1 MQIVLTA
8 QVVFNEWLPGPDK
21 PGRVFVFSDNLGWQ
35 SIDATTV
42 AGSAGTHSGTRRF
55 LRSAD
60 DNDGV
65 LVKDVHVV
73 EYEATFVLNAV
84 THDGLQLAA
93 GQVTARGVWYMK
105 DDHPVDAQGQPV
117 NEKRYAVTGG
127 TGAYRQVR
135 GQGFESVDGHIK
147 TLEIDL

>member
-1 MQIVLTA
+1 MC
-8 QVVFNEWLPGPDK
+8 GH
-21 PGRVFVFSDNLGWQ
+21 
-35 SIDATTV
+35 TTR
-42 AGSAGTHSGTRRF
+42 A
-55 LRSAD
+55 
-60 DNDGV
+60 
-65 LVKDVHVV
+65 VHVV

-84 THDGLQLAA
+84 THDGLQLDA
-93 GQVTARGVWYMK
+93 GQVTAKGVWYMK

-127 TGAYRQVR
+127 AGAYRQVR

>member
-84 THDGLQLAA
+84 THDGLQLDA

-105 DDHPVDAQGQPV
+105 DGHPVDAQGQPV

-127 TGAYRQVR
+127 TGPYRQVR

>member
-8 QVVFNEWLPGPDK
+8 QVVFNEWLPGPTK
-21 PGRVFVFSDNLGWQ
+21 PGRGFLFSDNLRWQ

-42 AGSAGTHSGTRRF
+42 AASAGTHSGTRRF

-73 EYEATFVLNAV
+73 EYEATFVLEAL
-84 THDGLQLAA
+84 THDGLQLDA
-93 GQVTARGVWYMK
+93 GQVTARGVWYMRN
-105 DDHPVDAQGQPV
+105 DHPVDAQGQQV

-127 TGAYRQVR
+127 TGAYRHVR
-135 GQGFESVDGHIK
+135 GQGFESVD
-147 TLEIDL
+147 

>member
-60 DNDGV
+60 DNDGL

-84 THDGLQLAA
+84 THDGLQLDA

-105 DDHPVDAQGQPV
+105 DGHPVDAQGQPV

-135 GQGFESVDGHIK
+135 GQGFESVDGQIK

>member
-1 MQIVLTA
+1 VQIVLTA
-8 QVVFNEWLPGPDK
+8 QAVFVEWLPGPVK
-21 PGRVFVFSDNLGWQ
+21 PGRVLVFSDNLGWQ

-42 AGSAGTHSGTRRF
+42 TGSAGTHSGTRRF

-84 THDGLQLAA
+84 THAGLQLDA

-105 DDHPVDAQGQPV
+105 HDHPVDAQGQPV
-117 NEKRYAVTGG
+117 TEKRYAVTGG

-135 GQGFESVDGHIK
+135 GQGFESVDGHTK

>member
-1 MQIVLTA
+1 MQIVLVA
-8 QVVFNEWLPGPDK
+8 QAVFVEWLPGPDK

-35 SIDATTV
+35 SIDGTTV
-42 AGSAGTHSGTRRF
+42 AGSAGTHSGTLRY

-65 LVKDVHVV
+65 LVKDIHVV

-84 THDGLQLAA
+84 THGGLQLDA

-105 DDHPVDAQGQPV
+105 DHHPVDAGAAGQR
-117 NEKRYAVTGG
+117 KA
-127 TGAYRQVR
+127 
-135 GQGFESVDGHIK
+135 I
-147 TLEIDL
+147 

>member
-60 DNDGV
+60 DNDGL

-73 EYEATFVLNAV
+73 EYEATVVLNAV
-84 THDGLQLAA
+84 THAGLQLDA
-93 GQVTARGVWYMK
+93 GQVIARGVWYMK
-105 DDHPVDAQGQPV
+105 DHHPVDAQGQPV
-117 NEKRYAVTGG
+117 NEKQYAVTGG

-135 GQGFESVDGHIK
+135 GQGFESVDGHTK